1 MHDASATLAPKP
13 QHLQALDRANAV
25 RLARADLKRR
35 IVDGE
40 VRASAVILRTPWE
53 AQTMTIA
60 ELLVTQRRWGATRAR
75 KFLAEIGMP
84 ETKTLGSFTDRQR
97 RAFAAML

>member
-1 MHDASATLAPKP
+1 MATIDAGPLP
-13 QHLQALDRANAV
+13 QHMRALQRANEV
-25 RLARADLKRR
+25 RLARAELKRR
-35 IVDGE
+35 IVAGD
-40 VRASAVILRTPWE
+40 VSASSVILRTPWE

-60 ELLVTQRRWGATRAR
+60 ELLVTQHRWGATRMR

-97 RAFAAML
+97 RDMSMMV